1 MLPVKD
7 VTSDM
12 PTIAKKGSAL
22 VKEMRQK
29 RDESKSR
36 ERFWEVAGS
45 KMGNIIGE
53 KKDPAAEE
61 KEEDK
66 GDDGD
71 VDYKADSR
79 FADHMKEKQVTTRN
93 CTLVM

>member
-1 MLPVKD
+1 VYPVKD
-7 VTSDM
+7 PSSDM
-12 PTIAKKGSAL
+12 PQIAKKGSSL

-53 KKDPAAEE
+53 KKDPAEE
-61 KEEDK
+61 KPEDQ

-79 FADHMKEKQVTTRN
+79 
-93 CTLVM
+93 